1 METQGFSTDLV
12 MRNGNVITVDAR
24 DTIAEAFAAP
34 FFSVRNFLKVHCL
47 QFKSAHLGDPSF

>member
-24 DTIAEAFAAP
+24 DTIAEAFAVP
-34 FFSVRNFLKVHCL
+34 FFSVIPK
-47 QFKSAHLGDPSF
+47 